1 MQPKSVN
8 LSINMRKEI
17 VYKQQLESSHKRRKI
32 CLSRAYLATTKRKFF
47 KELCT
52 ELWLFILVVKLAM
65 SPENLNGTI
74 FILTEIQQNNNEI
87 LVSHGERG
95 FKTRNGNV
103 VNIDKYS
110 VPQLKQ
116 HIQVV
121 GIGIIL
127 VLVI

>member
-1 MQPKSVN
+1 
-8 LSINMRKEI
+8 
-17 VYKQQLESSHKRRKI
+17 
-32 CLSRAYLATTKRKFF
+32 
-47 KELCT
+47 
-52 ELWLFILVVKLAM
+52 M